1 MMRVFVAML
10 VLLAASISVGAAPLD
25 DTRIT
30 LERLQGGW
38 GGQPRYTV
46 TLYGNGRVIFDT
58 DHEPG
63 PRKQQFGSDVLAFGL
78 MFPGR
83 HESFI
88 ERKEA
93 AEIIAA
99 FEQIKFFELADTYGP
114 SPSQMM
120 ADSSINRLS
129 IRIGNRQKIVLE
141 EQGIQFGMPSAV
153 ADLMNRIDQVTST
166 HRWIRGNPGMLATHM
181 ARHGGWDDADSIGRL
196 ILAHARNDP
205 EMVRSLVTAGV
216 PLDRYDEF
224 EFAGV
229 IGPSLY
235 RSAIIRGWTDVFMAL
250 RERMDPVLV
259 PRETLSYAL
268 ATSGGC
274 SLNITRHLAA
284 IGINPATARGVHNQ
298 TALQVATNNVQA
310 CPDSREGRLEALT
323 QMGAV

>member
-1 MMRVFVAML
+1 MIRVFVAML
-10 VLLAASISVGAAPLD
+10 VLLAASTSVGAATLD
-25 DTRIT
+25 DTWIT
-30 LERLQGGW
+30 LQRLQGGW

-46 TLYGNGRVIFDT
+46 TVYGNGRVIFDT
-58 DHEPG
+58 EHESG
-63 PRKQQFGSDVLAFGL
+63 PRKRQFGSDVLAFGL

-93 AEIIAA
+93 AEVIAA

-114 SPSQMM
+114 SPTQMM

-129 IRIGNRQKIVLE
+129 IRIGNRQKSVLE

-153 ADLMNRIDQVTST
+153 ADLMNRIDRVTST
-166 HRWIRGNPGMLATHM
+166 RRWIHGNPGMLADHM
-181 ARHGGWDDADSIGRL
+181 ARQGQRGDADSVGRL
-196 ILAHARNDP
+196 ILAHSRNDP
-205 EMVRSLVTAGV
+205 EMVRALVTAGV

-224 EFAGV
+224 EFGGV

-235 RSAIIRGWTDVFMAL
+235 HSAIIRGWTDVFMAL
-250 RERMDPVLV
+250 QARMDLAQV
-259 PRETLSYAL
+259 PHEILAYAL

-274 SLNITRHLAA
+274 SLHITRQLVA
-284 IGINPATARGVHNQ
+284 IGINPAKARGYDNKTARE
-298 TALQVATNNVQA
+298 VAANSTQA
-310 CPDSREGRLEALT
+310 CPDSQESRLEALT